1 MTQTDHLM
9 RGIIGYTRDIKD
21 LEGIREWDE
30 MRETLR
36 LGAIETRKVE
46 REQKRHILAQLT
58 AGWFKV

>member
-9 RGIIGYTRDIKD
+9 RGIIGYTRDIKA

-30 MRETLR
+30 TRETMR
-36 LGAIETRKVE
+36 LGAIETRRVE
-46 REQKRHILAQLT
+46 RDQKRDTLARLT